1 MHKIH
6 RQLVDLEDAAA
17 ASNLEDIL
25 TTGDCRRSG
34 WDHEHGP
41 GERVQFG
48 AAARSR
54 RPDLVG
60 SSHLPLADPLP
71 LADLLPRLQFDPLRT
86 ATLTVRGR
94 GGSGSGSG
102 SGSGRRRGVR
112 LGEGDGAHG
121 DDFFPRTL
129 RVLMRER
136 RRAEHLDLLLLLPLP
151 LPLPLPILLI
161 VTGDEAG
168 ADDELLL
175 RCGGVDVRLLRG
187 VPSGVGGRGHA
198 AEAEPPTSGRDVG
211 RLEPTVA
218 RVWLAWM
225 ERVSPCPR
233 EEERRPGV
241 AVAIR
246 KEEGHRVGYGA
257 EICWAGPLCISA
269 WIGGKDSCNL
279 P

>member
-94 GGSGSGSG
+94 GGSGSG
-102 SGSGRRRGVR
+102 GRGGVR
-112 LGEGDGAHG
+112 LGEGDGAHD
-121 DDFFPRTL
+121 DDFFPLTL

-151 LPLPLPILLI
+151 LPLLLI

-168 ADDELLL
+168 AADELLL

-198 AEAEPPTSGRDVG
+198 AEPPTSGRDVG

-246 KEEGHRVGYGA
+246 KEGGASRRVWGRNVLGWA
-257 EICWAGPLCISA
+257 SLSPCLCLEEKVPAICHDPPLL
-269 WIGGKDSCNL
+269 N
-279 P
+279 